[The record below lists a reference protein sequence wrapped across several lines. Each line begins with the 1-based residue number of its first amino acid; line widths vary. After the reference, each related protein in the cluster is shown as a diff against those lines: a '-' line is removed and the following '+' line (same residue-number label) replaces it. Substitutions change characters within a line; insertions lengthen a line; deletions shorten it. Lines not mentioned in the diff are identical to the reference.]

1 VLLKCTAMLGNY
13 FIKSEE
19 VSLQYARAHL
29 ARDTDADHRAVE
41 SKRPYTGGG
50 GLFEDSSQSEGG
62 LARTQSGA
70 VRYEED
76 GVRYYSDILI
86 SSRGSSLGG
95 LAWPLLF
102 LFLRVLGLVGLP
114 FVA

>member
-1 VLLKCTAMLGNY
+1 MLGNY

-29 ARDTDADHRAVE
+29 TDSDQQRAVE
-41 SKRPYTGGG
+41 SKRPYTGG
-50 GLFEDSSQSEGG
+50 LFEDSSQSDGG

-76 GVRYYSDILI
+76 GGVRYYSDILI
-86 SSRGSSLGG
+86 SSRSGGG
-95 LAWPLLF
+95 LDGLGWPLL
-102 LFLRVLGLVGLP
+102 LVLLLRVLLLAGLP
-114 FVA
+114 LA